1 MCTKSSRT
9 SGRLRITQAFI
20 ALSSIPE
27 ASSAPRTISI
37 VRIGERE
44 IRMSSASP
52 SRSGGAPMFWIELF
66 DHDAQVSV
74 DSCSCREIDDAV
86 AAFEALLAQAESL
99 NETGRPEADDAK
111 G

>member
-27 ASSAPRTISI
+27 VSSAPRTISI

-44 IRMSSASP
+44 IRMSSALP
-52 SRSGGAPMFWIELF
+52 SRSGGAPMLWLELF
-66 DHDAQVSV
+66 DHEVSV

-86 AAFEALLAQAESL
+86 AAFEALLAQAECL
-99 NETGRPEADDAK
+99 NETGKPEADDAK
-111 G
+111 D

>member
-1 MCTKSSRT
+1 
-9 SGRLRITQAFI
+9 
-20 ALSSIPE
+20 
-27 ASSAPRTISI
+27 
-37 VRIGERE
+37 
-44 IRMSSASP
+44 
-52 SRSGGAPMFWIELF
+52 MFWIELF